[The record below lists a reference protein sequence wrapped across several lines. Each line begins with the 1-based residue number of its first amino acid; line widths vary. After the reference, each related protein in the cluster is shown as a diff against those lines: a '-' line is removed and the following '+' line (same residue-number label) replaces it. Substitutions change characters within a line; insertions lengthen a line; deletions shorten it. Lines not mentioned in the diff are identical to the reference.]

1 MFFDPKMLF
10 RMTLKPLVAA
20 AILIGILLLALCC
33 CPSGVPDPGEDEAIC
48 LRSMRDIVGRGQDSD
63 NMELHHL
70 AVAVYEK
77 CMDSRREQ
85 QRYKTDS
92 LEAEYLEK
100 LQTCNER
107 TQEAYDSWMACAYPN
122 LVELEEQAHTYN
134 DQRGETDAGDM
145 REVRGVGEEGR
156 GR

>member
-10 RMTLKPLVAA
+10 RMVLKPLVVAVF
-20 AILIGILLLALCC
+20 LIGILLLALCC
-33 CPSGVPDPGEDEAIC
+33 DPADAPDPGEDEGIC
-48 LRSMRDIVGRGQDSD
+48 LQSMRDVMGMHNDSD
-63 NMELHHL
+63 NMELHRL

-77 CMDSRREQ
+77 CVDGRREAK
-85 QRYKTDS
+85 RYKTDS

-107 TQEAYDSWMACAYPN
+107 AQEAYDSWMACAYPN